1 MSTLH
6 RAVRQKAPPIV
17 VRVRR
22 TRRRAASP
30 VGPRLRREPAAEDL
44 SSLIL
49 YGQAA

>member
-6 RAVRQKAPPIV
+6 RAVRRKAPPIV
-17 VRVRR
+17 VRR
-22 TRRRAASP
+22 TRRRTANPA
-30 VGPRLRREPAAEDL
+30 GPHLRRDPRAEDL

>member
-6 RAVRQKAPPIV
+6 RAVRRKAPPIV
-17 VRVRR
+17 VRVRG
-22 TRRRAASP
+22 TRRRAAKA
-30 VGPRLRREPAAEDL
+30 VGAHLRRDPGAEDL